1 VGEQSHR
8 EFYKIIRWPFRGFFS
23 LGGIYMKEFSNFS
36 QIINGKYLES
46 DILELIL
53 RENGHL
59 ENITQE
65 IVELTI
71 SHLEPYLKKNFES
84 KKYEILRQILGN
96 SEENYNLIEKLLAP
110 IENVLVNMD
119 RNYGSLEDR

>member
-1 VGEQSHR
+1 
-8 EFYKIIRWPFRGFFS
+8 
-23 LGGIYMKEFSNFS
+23 MKEFSNFS

-119 RNYGSLEDR
+119 RNYGSLKIDNEVVTKTVSTFWDLPKKYQTIYRGRL